1 MSATAPAAVRSG
13 TSADAILGVVPKEVF
28 SPSTVEEAGAVL
40 EEKARASAHVGFV
53 GGGTS
58 LSLGRPPAR
67 LDAILRTDRLTRIVE
82 HAPSDQIVVVEAGVP
97 LASLQRAV
105 AAHGQRLALD
115 PPLGERRTIGGLVAT
130 NGFGARRT
138 RYGSLR
144 DLIIGVSLVRADG
157 ALAKGGGKV
166 VKNVAG
172 FDLPKMM
179 VGSLG
184 TLGLVA
190 TATFRLHPLPEV
202 DVTLVAR
209 KKTARD
215 VRSLVR
221 AMRGAQLEPA
231 AVAAFSAEKDL
242 DLGIRFEGFHEGVK
256 EQVDRTLALAAK
268 NGAAC
273 DALSEAEARAFW
285 ERHDA
290 LRTGGPLRAK
300 VAMLPSAFEEFFESR
315 SGALL
320 RLLEAPAV
328 VVYPTLGIS
337 FFSGVPSPDLDA
349 VAAAIASVRAFL
361 VPAGGSL
368 VLEEVP
374 PGVRSHADPWGPPPA
389 SFALMRELKDRLDPE
404 GRLNPG
410 RFVGG
415 L

>member
-1 MSATAPAAVRSG
+1 MSATAPAAVRPG
-13 TSADAILGVVPKEVF
+13 TSADAILGVVPKEVY

-40 EEKARASAHVGFV
+40 EEKARTSARVGFV
-53 GGGTS
+53 GGGTA

-82 HAPSDQIVVVEAGVP
+82 HAPSDQIVVVEAGLT

-105 AAHGQRLALD
+105 KAHGQRLALD
-115 PPLGERRTIGGLVAT
+115 PPLPERRTIGGLVAT

-190 TATFRLHPLPEV
+190 TATLRLHPLPDS
-202 DVTLVAR
+202 DVTLIAR
-209 KKTARD
+209 ARTARG
-215 VRSLVR
+215 VREVVA

-231 AVAAFSAEKDL
+231 AVAALSAEKGL
-242 DLGIRFEGFHEGVK
+242 DVGIRFEGFDAGVK
-256 EQVDRTLALAAK
+256 EQVGRTLDLIAK
-268 NGAAC
+268 GAAAC
-273 DALSEAEARAFW
+273 DVLDEAAAAAFW

-290 LRTGGPLRAK
+290 ARTAGPLRAK
-300 VAMLPSAFEEFFESR
+300 VAMLPSTFEEFSER
-315 SGALL
+315 ALPAL
-320 RLLEAPAV
+320 RAAFSEAALAA
-328 VVYPTLGIS
+328 YPTLGIS
-337 FFSGVPSPDLDA
+337 FFSGVPSDD
-349 VAAAIASVRAFL
+349 VAAAAAVATVRDFL
-361 VPAGGSL
+361 AEAGGSL
-368 VLEEVP
+368 VLEEAP
-374 PGVRSHADPWGPPPA
+374 AGVRAHADPWGPPPA
-389 SFALMRELKDRLDPE
+389 SFSLMRELKDRLDPE

>member
-1 MSATAPAAVRSG
+1 MSAIAPAAVRPG
-13 TSADAILGVVPKEVF
+13 TSADAILGVVPKEVS
-28 SPSTVEEAGAVL
+28 SPATVEEAAAFL
-40 EEKARASAHVGFV
+40 EEKARASSRVGFV
-53 GGGTS
+53 GGGTA

-67 LDAILRTDRLTRIVE
+67 LDAVLRTDRLTRIVE
-82 HAPSDQIVVVEAGVP
+82 HAPSDQIIVVEAGLT

-115 PPLGERRTIGGLVAT
+115 PPLAERRTIGGLVAT

-157 ALAKGGGKV
+157 AVAKGGGKV

-190 TATFRLHPLPEV
+190 TATLRLHPLPDS
-202 DVTLVAR
+202 DVTLISRAR
-209 KKTARD
+209 TARG
-215 VRSLVR
+215 VRELVA
-221 AMRGAQLEPA
+221 AMRGAQLEPV
-231 AVAAFSAEKDL
+231 AVAALSANQGL
-242 DLGIRFEGFHEGVK
+242 DLGIRFEGFEAGVK
-256 EQVDRTLALAAK
+256 EQADRTLALAAK
-268 NGAAC
+268 NAAAC
-273 DALSEAEARAFW
+273 DVLSEAEARAFW

-290 LRTGGPLRAK
+290 LRTAGPLRAK
-300 VAMLPSAFEEFFESR
+300 IAMLPSAFEEFFER
-315 SGALL
+315 VLPALGAALSD
-320 RLLEAPAV
+320 AACASYPA
-328 VVYPTLGIS
+328 LGIS
-337 FFSGVPSPDLDA
+337 FVSGVPSDDDA
-349 VAAAIASVRAFL
+349 VAAAIAKIREFL
-361 VPAGGSL
+361 APAGGSL
-368 VLEEVP
+368 VLEETP
-374 PGVRSHADPWGPPPA
+374 DGVRAHADPWGPAPA
-389 SFALMRELKDRLDPE
+389 SFGLMRALKDRLDPD

>member
-1 MSATAPAAVRSG
+1 MSATAPAAVRPG
-13 TSADAILGVVPKEVF
+13 TSADAILGVVPKEVS
-28 SPSTVEEAGAVL
+28 SPATVEEAAAFL
-40 EEKARASAHVGFV
+40 EEKARASSRVGFV
-53 GGGTS
+53 GGGTA

-67 LDAILRTDRLTRIVE
+67 LDAVLRTDRLTRIVE
-82 HAPSDQIVVVEAGVP
+82 HAPSDQIIVVEAGLT

-115 PPLGERRTIGGLVAT
+115 PPLAERRTIGGLVAT

-157 ALAKGGGKV
+157 AVAKGGGKV

-190 TATFRLHPLPEV
+190 TATLRLHPLPDS
-202 DVTLVAR
+202 DVTLISRAR
-209 KKTARD
+209 TARG
-215 VRSLVR
+215 VRELVA
-221 AMRGAQLEPA
+221 AMRGAQLEPV
-231 AVAAFSAEKDL
+231 AVAALSANQGL
-242 DLGIRFEGFHEGVK
+242 DLGIRFEGFEAGVK
-256 EQVDRTLALAAK
+256 EQADRTLALAAK
-268 NGAAC
+268 NAAAC
-273 DALSEAEARAFW
+273 DVLSEAEARAFW

-290 LRTGGPLRAK
+290 LRTAGPLRAK
-300 VAMLPSAFEEFFESR
+300 IAMLPSAFEEFFER
-315 SGALL
+315 VLPALGAALSD
-320 RLLEAPAV
+320 AACASYPA
-328 VVYPTLGIS
+328 LGIS
-337 FFSGVPSPDLDA
+337 FVSGVPSDDDA
-349 VAAAIASVRAFL
+349 VAAAIAKIREFL
-361 VPAGGSL
+361 APAGGSL
-368 VLEEVP
+368 VLEEAP
-374 PGVRSHADPWGPPPA
+374 DGVRAHADPWGPAPA
-389 SFALMRELKDRLDPE
+389 SFGLMRALKDRLDPD

>member
-1 MSATAPAAVRSG
+1 MSPSLEAAVPR
-13 TSADAILGVVPKEVF
+13 EVF
-28 SPSTVEEAGAVL
+28 TPATVGEAAAVL
-40 EEKARASAHVGFV
+40 EEKARDKACVGFV
-53 GGGTS
+53 GGGTA
-58 LSLGRPPAR
+58 LSLGRPPRR
-67 LDAILRTDRLTRIVE
+67 LDAVLRTERLARVVE
-82 HAPSDQIVVVEAGVP
+82 HAPSDQIIIVEAGLT
-97 LASLQRAV
+97 LAALQRAV

-115 PPLGERRTIGGLVAT
+115 PPLPEQQTIGGLVAT
-130 NGFGARRT
+130 NAFGPRRT

-209 KKTARD
+209 RMTARD

-221 AMRGAQLEPA
+221 TMRDAQLEPA
-231 AVAAFSAEKDL
+231 AVAALFEEKGL
-242 DLGIRFEGFHEGVK
+242 ELGIRFEGFQEGVK
-256 EQVDRTLALAAK
+256 EQVCRTLALLAK
-268 NGAAC
+268 SGTAS
-273 DALSEAEARAFW
+273 DALDETSAAAFW
-285 ERHDA
+285 ARHDTM
-290 LRTGGPLRAK
+290 RTAGPLRAK
-300 VAMLPSAFEEFFESR
+300 VATLPSAFEEFFEGW

-320 RLLEAPAV
+320 RLLDAPAV
-328 VVYPTLGIS
+328 VVYPSLGIS
-337 FFSGVPSPDLDA
+337 FFSGTPSDA
-349 VAAAIASVRAFL
+349 AAAAAAIACARAAL
-361 VPAGGSL
+361 APGGGSL
-368 VLEEVP
+368 VLEEAP
-374 PGVRSHADPWGPPPA
+374 DEVRAHADPWGPPPA
-389 SFALMRELKDRLDPE
+389 AFALMRELKNRLDPE